1 MGTNEK
7 LVPGELLN
15 ATIMPPELNVWV
27 GQILKYNLKITGMTK
42 KLCLTDKTNEEITHV

>member
-15 ATIMPPELNVWV
+15 ITTMPPELNVWV
-27 GQILKYNLKITGMTK
+27 GQILRDNLKIIGVTK
-42 KLCLTDKTNEEITHV
+42 KLCLLDKLNEEITHV

>member
-15 ATIMPPELNVWV
+15 TTITPPELNVWV
-27 GQILKYNLKITGMTK
+27 GQILKNNLKIFGMTRE
-42 KLCLTDKTNEEITHV
+42 LCLTDTINEEITHV

>member
-15 ATIMPPELNVWV
+15 TKIVLPELNVWV
-27 GQILKYNLKITGMTK
+27 VEILKNNLEIAGKIK
-42 KLCLTDKTNEEITHV
+42 KLCLPNKINEEITHV

>member
-15 ATIMPPELNVWV
+15 TTTMPPELNVWV
-27 GQILKYNLKITGMTK
+27 EEIFKNNLKITGKIK
-42 KLCLTDKTNEEITHV
+42 KLCLPNKINEEITHV